1 MPKPTPRSS
10 LNIYPKL
17 IILFKKLSITYRV
30 FTVLVAIAVG
40 VVIFTYVGGKYYIVK
55 HKNEPTKL
63 GATFVPDYARYF
75 GLNPKV
81 TMDEMINDL
90 GIRQFRLVSYWKNI
104 ESTKGTYD
112 FSELDWQFKKAEE
125 SGSKVSLAVGL
136 RQPRWPECHEP
147 AWAKGRPIEQW
158 RADLYRYIE
167 ATVNRYKDNPAL
179 ESYQLENEYFMSVF
193 GECTD
198 FSRDRLVYEADLVKR
213 LDPNHKLIISRSNN
227 WGGIPLRQ
235 PTPDQFAVSIYKR
248 VWDKTATKRYFEYP
262 YPPWFYSSLGGYGE
276 LVSGKSMVI
285 HELQTEA
292 WLPKGYKMNQVNDIP
307 EMTKSVDAERLD
319 SRIQYG
325 LDTGIKEIYLWG
337 PEWWYWLKQNG
348 HPELWDVAKTKIN
361 QVNALAEEN
370 VEYTGAERKVY

>member
-1 MPKPTPRSS
+1 
-10 LNIYPKL
+10 
-17 IILFKKLSITYRV
+17 
-30 FTVLVAIAVG
+30 
-40 VVIFTYVGGKYYIVK
+40 
-55 HKNEPTKL
+55 
-63 GATFVPDYARYF
+63 
-75 GLNPKV
+75 
-81 TMDEMINDL
+81 
-90 GIRQFRLVSYWKNI
+90 
-104 ESTKGTYD
+104 
-112 FSELDWQFKKAEE
+112 
-125 SGSKVSLAVGL
+125 
-136 RQPRWPECHEP
+136 
-147 AWAKGRPIEQW
+147 
-158 RADLYRYIE
+158 
-167 ATVNRYKDNPAL
+167 
-179 ESYQLENEYFMSVF
+179 MSVF

-262 YPPWFYSSLGGYGE
+262 YPPWFYSSLAGYGE

>member
-1 MPKPTPRSS
+1 MSKKSSTKKTTNPKQYFSWF
-10 LNIYPKL
+10 NH
-17 IILFKKLSITYRV
+17 LSVTYKV
-30 FTVLVAIAVG
+30 AAALMSCFLVIVL
-40 VVIFTYVGGKYYIVK
+40 FTYIGGQYYINK
-55 HKNEPTKL
+55 HKNEPLKL
-63 GATFVPDYARYF
+63 GVTFVPDYARYF
-75 GLNPKV
+75 GLDPEG
-81 TMDEMINDL
+81 TMDAMIDDL

-104 ESTKGTYD
+104 EANRGTYD

-125 SGSKVSLAVGL
+125 SGSKVSLAIGL

-147 AWAKGRPIEQW
+147 SWAKGRPIEEW

-198 FSRDRLVYEADLVKR
+198 FSRDRLVAEADLVKR
-213 LDPNHKLIISRSNN
+213 LDSNHKLIISRSNN
-227 WGGIPLRQ
+227 WGGVPMRS

-262 YPPWFYSSLGGYGE
+262 YPAWFYSSLAGYGE
-276 LVSGKSMVI
+276 IVSGKSMVI

-292 WLPKGYKMNQVNDIP
+292 WLPEGYKMNQAKDIP
-307 EMTKSVDAERLD
+307 EMYKSLDAERLD
-319 SRIQYG
+319 DRIQYG
-325 LDTGIKEIYLWG
+325 LDTGIREIYLWG

-348 HPELWDVAKTKIN
+348 HPDLWNTAKDKIG
-361 QVNALAEEN
+361 QAKAADETSLSSKIDQKT
-370 VEYTGAERKVY
+370 Y